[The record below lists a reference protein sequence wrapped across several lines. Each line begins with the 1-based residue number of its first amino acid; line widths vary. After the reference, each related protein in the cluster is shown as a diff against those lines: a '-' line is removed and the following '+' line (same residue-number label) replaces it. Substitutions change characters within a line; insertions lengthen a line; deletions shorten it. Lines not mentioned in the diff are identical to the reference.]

1 MKPWLARSLLIASLS
16 CLWPNAGFGAGETE
30 YRAVTLI
37 DGTLYR
43 GVVVSADA
51 ENLVLRT
58 LEGDRTLSLMD
69 IVQVDELE
77 REAYLTAV
85 NRRWI
90 FLGIEAPASARPR
103 MEPLENALLELLQ
116 RPDLLTVSPQ
126 SLNVRLKQELEGCAD
141 ADCRLNAVR
150 EEGVPVIYGILR
162 GKGKQ
167 EQVILRRLDRSLNQ
181 VKELAIPVLDPRTDR
196 ARLVSSIALLLGEK
210 PPAPET
216 KATLPVTGPAPV
228 ATAEKTSPEQTS
240 PEKTSPE
247 KTSPGKVTPEKA
259 PPEKVAT
266 AETSPDGAPEASP
279 HSGATATPS
288 KPTDTQVAERQTALK
303 LDLLPVPGASS
314 LMLYRD
320 PVATAGAAV
329 AVGTLTGMAVY
340 LTGDMRALGLEDGLP
355 VGWTYPDRGPRDAL
369 LLGGVGAATY
379 LVSTL
384 VVNQV
389 VRIIQVNFR
398 GH

>member
-1 MKPWLARSLLIASLS
+1 MKPWLTRSLLMVSLS
-16 CLWPNAGFGAGETE
+16 CLWPHAGFGAEETE

-51 ENLVLRT
+51 DNLVLRT

-77 REAYLTAV
+77 REVYLTAV

-103 MEPLENALLELLQ
+103 MEPLEAALLELLQ
-116 RPDLLTVSPQ
+116 RPDLLTVSTQ
-126 SLNVRLKQELEGCAD
+126 SLDVRLRQVLEGCTD
-141 ADCRLNAVR
+141 SDCRLEAVR
-150 EEGVPVIYGILR
+150 EEGLPVIYGVLR

-216 KATLPVTGPAPV
+216 QATPPVTGPAPS
-228 ATAEKTSPEQTS
+228 AA
-240 PEKTSPE
+240 PEKTS
-247 KTSPGKVTPEKA
+247 
-259 PPEKVAT
+259 PEKVAT
-266 AETSPDGAPEASP
+266 AETSPNGTTAATP
-279 HSGATATPS
+279 HAGTTAAATPS
-288 KPTDTQVAERQTALK
+288 KPTKTEPTKTEPTETLVAERQTALK